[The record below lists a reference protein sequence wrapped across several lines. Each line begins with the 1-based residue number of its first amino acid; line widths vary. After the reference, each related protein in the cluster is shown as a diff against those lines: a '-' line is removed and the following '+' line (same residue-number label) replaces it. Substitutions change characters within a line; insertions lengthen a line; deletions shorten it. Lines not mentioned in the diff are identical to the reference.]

1 MKLLYTIIVVLL
13 MLFIIT
19 FSLENT
25 EPVSLQYLEY
35 RIVVKAYML
44 LFISFLAGV
53 VFAGFMGIVE
63 RFRLSRTI
71 TKLNK
76 TIRELRR
83 DLRANEQPQLLDEKA
98 GDRGGS
104 KTGPLPS

>member
-1 MKLLYTIIVVLL
+1 MKLLYTVIVFLV

-35 RIVVKAYML
+35 RIVVKTYML

-53 VFAGFMGIVE
+53 VFAGSWALWNGSGCPG
-63 RFRLSRTI
+63 RSR
-71 TKLNK
+71 N
-76 TIRELRR
+76 
-83 DLRANEQPQLLDEKA
+83 
-98 GDRGGS
+98 
-104 KTGPLPS
+104 

>member
-1 MKLLYTIIVVLL
+1 MKIIYTIIVVLI

-25 EPVSLQYLEY
+25 APVSLQYMDF
-35 RIVVKAYML
+35 RITAKTFIL
-44 LFISFLAGV
+44 LFVTFLAGV

-71 TKLNK
+71 NRLNK

-83 DLRANEQPQLLDEKA
+83 DLRASEAPAVIEEPAPRDPA
-98 GDRGGS
+98 DS
-104 KTGPLPS
+104 DSSII

>member
-1 MKLLYTIIVVLL
+1 MKLLYTVIVILV

-35 RIVVKAYML
+35 RIVVKTYML
-44 LFISFLAGV
+44 LFVAFLAGV

-83 DLRANEQPQLLDEKA
+83 DLRANEAPQLLDDKA
-98 GDRGGS
+98 GGS
-104 KTGPLPS
+104 GANSGSPMS